1 MKGKEFMEPEKDVDH
16 IHRVLECELPRTV
29 WKQCQVA
36 VKSQED
42 WCTGLMLFFLLF
54 SR

>member
-1 MKGKEFMEPEKDVDH
+1 MKGKEFMEPGKDVDH
-16 IHRVLECELPRTV
+16 IHRVLESELPRTV
-29 WKQCQVA
+29 QKQCQVA

-42 WCTGLMLFFLLF
+42 QCTCWLLLFLLF

>member
-16 IHRVLECELPRTV
+16 IHRVPESELPKTV
-29 WKQCQVA
+29 QKQCQVA

-42 WCTGLMLFFLLF
+42 RCTCLLLLFLLF